1 MLSIGFNLVPPFFV
15 FLVAVTLFVLMV
27 AAALF
32 ILVVVAALFLFMVV
46 AALFVLVVVTTLSVF
61 MVVAALLMVVAA
73 LFVLVVVAALFIFL
87 VVTTLSVFMV
97 VAVVEV
103 TSVFFVALGFR
114 DIWSFGVVLGFV
126 VVLELRLVTIDTALV
141 FHKVTSENSRSR
153 VNNNLNIIFLFQN
166 NYRKLI

>member
-46 AALFVLVVVTTLSVF
+46 AALFVLV
-61 MVVAALLMVVAA
+61 
-73 LFVLVVVAALFIFL
+73 

>member
-46 AALFVLVVVTTLSVF
+46 AALFVLV
-61 MVVAALLMVVAA
+61 
-73 LFVLVVVAALFIFL
+73 

-166 NYRKLI
+166 KYRKLI

>member
-32 ILVVVAALFLFMVV
+32 ILVVVAALFLF
-46 AALFVLVVVTTLSVF
+46 
-61 MVVAALLMVVAA
+61 MVVAA